1 MDDDQVSVSRLYLN
15 TQLCVC
21 KKPTVKIW
29 RRLLHTLAFCDK
41 GKIMVK
47 TFLVWKSFMLEYLN
61 YVNDLTDLASITFV
75 HNDIVIR
82 SGSSIIDSAIN
93 FVWVI
98 IWGKIN
104 FIDTK
109 IKRLNYIT
117 FDIEYFTKNFLC
129 KYTMWKRLR
138 SNILIISCFWNK
150 GKAKKL
156 ELAYITVVDFC
167 WPRKSC
173 RQNQKRTLNIS
184 L

>member
-1 MDDDQVSVSRLYLN
+1 
-15 TQLCVC
+15 
-21 KKPTVKIW
+21 
-29 RRLLHTLAFCDK
+29 
-41 GKIMVK
+41 MVII
-47 TFLVWKSFMLEYLN
+47 FLVWKSFMLEYLN

-82 SGSSIIDSAIN
+82 SGSSIKDWAIN

-98 IWGKIN
+98 IWGKIT

-109 IKRLNYIT
+109 IKKETLYYIWHRI
-117 FDIEYFTKNFLC
+117 FYQEFLC
-129 KYTMWKRLR
+129 KYTIWKRLR